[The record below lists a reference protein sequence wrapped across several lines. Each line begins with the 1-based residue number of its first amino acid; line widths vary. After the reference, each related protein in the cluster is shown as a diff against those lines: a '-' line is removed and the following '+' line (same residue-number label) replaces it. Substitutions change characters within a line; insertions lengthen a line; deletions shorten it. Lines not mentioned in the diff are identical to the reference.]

1 MKNPREISLVI
12 AIAALSAVLVWNSR
26 QAPPQKESLPKV
38 AAQREIPPF
47 RGGAD
52 AAAPVSAAS
61 VDAVSLP
68 PKLVFQAADLD
79 TWVNEVAQKAK
90 EGNDAPVDVAMPDG
104 RKFRLAVKP
113 DASGNGIMG
122 EVLFPSP
129 GHFTFVTRPGTKSVS
144 FGVLVAKD
152 GSYAYHTERV
162 AGDKVALVETTLS
175 KVVCATDEGTG
186 LPHPPGQTPQE
197 IPIPEDHPDTSTHI
211 PDSQNGI
218 IPLQSNPGAPAVV
231 YLDFDGQSGPHNGW
245 GDFEAAHSGLNNT
258 QIKEIWQWVAEAFVT
273 FSINVT
279 TDVSVFDAAANKQ
292 RCIIT
297 PTRNAIGNAGG
308 IAYINSFD
316 SGGAT
321 PCWALNYAG
330 EAAGMVITHEIGH
343 TLGLGH
349 DGIGDQD
356 YYGGHGNGA
365 ESWGPF
371 MGTAYGRSFKH
382 WSPGDYANSSNT
394 QNDIAVI
401 DGWGAIT
408 SRPDDVGNSTSTPEA
423 LRVFTNGT
431 VDNPQIIESRTDRDF
446 YHFRTTG
453 GNVTLN
459 FERTSPGGALNIEA
473 VLYDSA
479 GAVITTANDPNQP
492 NVTITM
498 NLVAGDYHVSL
509 DGVART
515 GTDGF
520 SDYGCIGAY
529 NITGTIAN
537 VVAPQR
543 FTVNEGTAPGTLV
556 GNTTAW
562 KDHGAATKTYSILS
576 GNTANLFVINAA
588 TGAITVAP
596 GAVID
601 YETLAANWR
610 TPPEYLL
617 HVQISSA
624 TTTEVRTV
632 FVPVANV
639 NEPPVLVSTF
649 SADLLNLTKPGAAM
663 GTIVTSDPDLYTT
676 MSHAITAGDPGG
688 GNPFFTVD
696 SKGVVRTARQTQLAA
711 GTVVTLSITATDN
724 GTPAASVSTTATLTV
739 KANPGSHAVGFIRQR
754 FYRDIA
760 GDTLAALYASP
771 KYPEFPDTILF
782 RDLADW
788 LGYSNNTSKYG
799 TVMSGQFIAPSSGA
813 HQFWIS
819 GDDQTELYLSTDGT
833 QANLQLRASHTPY
846 TGYQN
851 FNASAAQ
858 ATGPIQMVAGQPY
871 YFEARMKQ
879 GGFGNHLTVAW
890 QEPGKSRIV
899 LPARF
904 VAQPPE
910 NVDVRYDFD
919 GSTNDA
925 LGNADAL
932 ATGGPT
938 YVAGKSGQA
947 IDLDGTDD
955 FVTAPYNVGNS
966 TDITVA
972 AWINWDGGADWQR
985 VFDFGNST
993 SQNFMLTPKS
1003 SANTM
1008 RFVIVNGG
1016 AEQQLNTS
1024 VPATGQWVHVAV
1036 TLSGNTGRLFVN
1048 GTQAT
1053 TGTIT
1058 LNPSDFMPTK
1068 NYIGKSNWPD
1078 PLFDGR
1084 IEDFRVYSRALTGTE
1099 IVALQT
1105 VNQPPVFTTNPVV
1118 KPGATRGLAYSGT
1131 LTGNVTDPDNS
1142 TGSLVFTKTSGPA
1155 WLKVAANGQ
1164 LSGVPGEGDIGTD
1177 SFTVTVKDAEL
1188 ASASAVLQVP
1198 VNGAGMAAHYEFS
1211 DNVAD
1216 RTTAFNGTAAGT
1228 PGYADAN
1235 PFGRSIVLDGTDDV
1249 VTVPGGAANTA
1260 DITIVSRFLWDG
1272 GGNWQRVYDFGKGN
1286 TTQYFFLTPKSG
1298 SNTMRFGIVN
1308 GGAEQQLNTAVP
1320 ATGQWVHVV
1329 VTLIGNT
1336 GTLYVNG
1343 NPVDSKAITIDPS
1356 AIAPTVNYFG
1366 DGQYAADP
1374 LFKGRIDDVRIYHR
1388 GLSAFEVGTLA
1399 NPAADSDG
1407 DGFSDGAETNGDTD
1421 NDGIPNHLDPDSDN
1435 DGIEDVN
1442 ELYSDF
1448 DSDGLVNARDAD
1460 SDNDGIPDGWEL
1472 NNGMN
1477 YLNTADGGLDPD
1489 GDGQSNA
1496 AEYVAG
1502 TGRASSSDFFKVT
1515 ETVKEPTTFT
1525 VSVNGVAGRTYRLQ
1539 RRPDLSSGAWVDV
1552 ISQGPL
1558 AGDGVVSLSDPS
1570 PFAGQGFYRV
1580 TVSLP

>member
-1 MKNPREISLVI
+1 
-12 AIAALSAVLVWNSR
+12 
-26 QAPPQKESLPKV
+26 
-38 AAQREIPPF
+38 
-47 RGGAD
+47 
-52 AAAPVSAAS
+52 
-61 VDAVSLP
+61 
-68 PKLVFQAADLD
+68 
-79 TWVNEVAQKAK
+79 
-90 EGNDAPVDVAMPDG
+90 MPDG

-113 DASGNGIMG
+113 DTSGNGIMG
-122 EVLFPSP
+122 EVLSPSP
-129 GHFTFVTRPGTKSVS
+129 GNFTFVMRPDTRSVS

-152 GSYAYHTERV
+152 GSYAYHTERG
-162 AGDKVALVETTLS
+162 AGDKVALVETKLS
-175 KVVCATDEGTG
+175 KVVCATDQGTG
-186 LPHPPGQTPQE
+186 LPLPPGQTPQE
-197 IPIPEDHPDTSTHI
+197 IPIPEDHPDTSVNI

-279 TDVSVFDAAANKQ
+279 TDVTVFDAAANKQ

-297 PTRNAIGNAGG
+297 PTKNAIGNAGG

-321 PCWALNYAG
+321 PCWALNYTG

-356 YYGGHGNGA
+356 YYGGIGGGA
-365 ESWGPF
+365 ESWGPL
-371 MGTAYGRSFKH
+371 MGTAYGKSFKH
-382 WSPGDYANSSNT
+382 WSPGDYAGSTNT
-394 QNDIAVI
+394 QNDLAVI
-401 DGWGAIT
+401 DGWSSIT
-408 SRPDDVGNSTSTPEA
+408 IRPDDIGNTTSTSEA
-423 LRVFTNGT
+423 LRVFSNGT

-446 YHFRTTG
+446 YHFRTNG
-453 GNVTLN
+453 GNVALN
-459 FERTSPGGALNIEA
+459 FERTAPGGALNIEA
-473 VLYDSA
+473 VLHDSA
-479 GAVITTANDPNQP
+479 GAVLVTANDPNQP
-492 NVTITM
+492 NATINT
-498 NLVAGDYHVSL
+498 NLAAGDYYVSI

-515 GTDGF
+515 GTDPF

-529 NITGTIAN
+529 NITGTITN

-556 GNTTAW
+556 GTTTEW
-562 KDHGAATKTYSILS
+562 KDHGGATKTYSILS
-576 GNTANLFVINAA
+576 GNTANLFVINPA
-588 TGAITVAP
+588 TGAISVAP

-617 HVQISSA
+617 HVQISSS

-632 FVPVANV
+632 YVPVANV
-639 NEPPVLVSTF
+639 NEPPVIVSTF
-649 SADLLNLTKPGAAM
+649 SAELLNLTKPGAAM

-676 MSHAITAGDPGG
+676 MSYAITAGDPGG

-696 SKGVVRTARQTQLAA
+696 PKGVVRTARQIQLSA
-711 GTVVTLSITATDN
+711 GTVVNLSITATDN
-724 GTPAASVSTTATLTV
+724 GAPAASVSTTVTLTV
-739 KANPGSHAVGFIRQR
+739 RGNPGGHAVGFIRQR

-782 RDLADW
+782 RDQADW

-813 HQFWIS
+813 HRFWIS

-833 QANLQLRASHTPY
+833 QANLQLKASHTPY
-846 TGYQN
+846 SGYQD

-858 ATGPIQMVAGQPY
+858 ATGPIEMVAGQPY

-890 QEPGKSRIV
+890 QEPGKTRIV

-904 VAQPPE
+904 VAQPAE

-919 GSTNDA
+919 GNTNDA

-932 ATGGPT
+932 ATGGPA

-966 TDITVA
+966 TDVTVA
-972 AWINWDGGADWQR
+972 AWINWDGGSDWQR

-993 SQNFMLTPKS
+993 SQNFMLTPRS
-1003 SANTM
+1003 SSNTM

-1036 TLSGNTGRLFVN
+1036 TLNGNTGRLYVN
-1048 GTQAT
+1048 GTQAA
-1053 TGTIT
+1053 TGSITI
-1058 LNPSDFMPTK
+1058 NPSDFMPTK
-1068 NYIGKSNWPD
+1068 NYIGKSQWPD
-1078 PLFDGR
+1078 PLFNGR
-1084 IEDFRVYSRALTGTE
+1084 IEDFRVYSRALTGAE

-1105 VNQPPVFTTNPVV
+1105 VNQPPVFTANPVI
-1118 KPGATRGLAYSGT
+1118 KPAASRGLAYSGT
-1131 LTGNVTDPDNS
+1131 LASNVSDPDNS
-1142 TGSLVFTKTSGPA
+1142 AGSLVFTKTSGPA
-1155 WLKVAANGQ
+1155 WLKVASNGQ

-1177 SFTVTVKDAEL
+1177 SFTVMVKDPQL
-1188 ASASAVLQVP
+1188 ASASATMRVP

-1211 DNVAD
+1211 DNVTD
-1216 RTTAFNGTAAGT
+1216 RTAAFSGTASGA
-1228 PGYADAN
+1228 PGYADAS
-1235 PFGRSIVLDGTDDV
+1235 PFGRSIVMDGTDDM
-1249 VTVPGGAANTA
+1249 VTVPAGVANTA

-1298 SNTMRFGIVN
+1298 NNTMRFGIVN
-1308 GGAEQQLNTAVP
+1308 GGGEQTLNTAVP

-1329 VTLIGNT
+1329 VTLVGNT
-1336 GTLYVNG
+1336 GTMYVNG
-1343 NPVDSKAITIDPS
+1343 NQVDSQAITIDPS
-1356 AIAPTVNYFG
+1356 SIAPTVNYFG

-1399 NPAADSDG
+1399 NPATDSDG
-1407 DGFSDGAETNGDTD
+1407 DGFADGAETNADTD
-1421 NDGIPNHLDPDSDN
+1421 GDGIPNHLDPDSDN
-1435 DGIEDVN
+1435 DGIADVN

-1448 DSDGLVNARDAD
+1448 DNDGIVNARDAD
-1460 SDNDGIPDGWEL
+1460 SDNDGIPDGWEF
-1472 NNGMN
+1472 NNGLN

-1489 GDGQSNA
+1489 GDGQGNA

-1502 TGRASSSDFFKVT
+1502 TSLASASDFFRVT
-1515 ETVKEPTTFT
+1515 EATKEPGIFT
-1525 VSVNGVAGRTYRLQ
+1525 ASVNGVTGRIYRLQ
-1539 RRPDLSSGAWVDV
+1539 RCADLSSGEWVNV
-1552 ISQGPL
+1552 ASQGPL
-1558 AGDGVVSLSDPS
+1558 AANGVVSLSDPS
-1570 PFAGQGFYRV
+1570 PFTGQGFYRV
-1580 TVSLP
+1580 TVNLP

>member
-1 MKNPREISLVI
+1 MIIVI
-12 AIAALSAVLVWNSR
+12 AVLAGALVWNSR
-26 QAPPQKESLPKV
+26 QTPVEKASPQ
-38 AAQREIPPF
+38 
-47 RGGAD
+47 
-52 AAAPVSAAS
+52 AAARPEGARPRERVAEEAATVSAAS
-61 VDAVSLP
+61 LDAAAQQP
-68 PKLVFQAADLD
+68 TLVFQAGDLD
-79 TWVNEVAQKAK
+79 SWVNDVTEKTK
-90 EGNDAPVDVAMPDG
+90 GGNDTPVDVTLPDG

-122 EVLFPSP
+122 EVLSPSP
-129 GHFTFVTRPGTKSVS
+129 GNFTFVTRPDTGSVS

-152 GSYAYHTERV
+152 GSYAYHTERRE
-162 AGDKVALVETTLS
+162 GGKVALVETKLS

-186 LPHPPGQTPQE
+186 LPLPPGQTPQE
-197 IPIPEDHPDTSTHI
+197 IPIPEDHPDTFNNI

-279 TDVSVFDAAANKQ
+279 TDVTVFDAATNKQ

-297 PTRNAIGNAGG
+297 PTKNAIGNAGG

-356 YYGGHGNGA
+356 YYGGLGGGA
-365 ESWGPF
+365 ESWGPL
-371 MGTAYGRSFKH
+371 MGTAYGKSFKH
-382 WSPGDYANSSNT
+382 WSPGDYAGSTNT
-394 QNDIAVI
+394 QNDLAVI
-401 DGWGAIT
+401 DGWSSIT
-408 SRPDDVGNSTSTPEA
+408 IRPDDVGNGTAASEA
-423 LRVFTNGT
+423 LRVFSNGT
-431 VDNPQIIESRTDRDF
+431 VDNPQIIESRTDKDF
-446 YHFRTTG
+446 YHFRTAG

-459 FERTSPGGALNIEA
+459 FERTATGGALNIEA

-479 GAVITTANDPNQP
+479 GAIITTANDPNQP
-492 NVTITM
+492 NVTISS
-498 NLVAGDYHVSL
+498 NLAAGDYFVSI

-529 NITGTIAN
+529 NITGTISN
-537 VVAPQR
+537 VVAPPR
-543 FTVNEGTAPGTLV
+543 FTVNEGSAPGTAV
-556 GNTTAW
+556 GTTTAW
-562 KDHGAATKTYSILS
+562 KDHGAATKNHTLLS
-576 GNTANLFVINAA
+576 GNTANLFVLNPT

-617 HVQISSA
+617 HVQISSSA
-624 TTTEVRTV
+624 ATEVRTV

-649 SADLLNLTKPGAAM
+649 SADLLTLTKQGAAL

-676 MSHAITAGDPGG
+676 MSYAITAGDPGG
-688 GNPFFTVD
+688 ANPFFTVD
-696 SKGVVRTARQTQLAA
+696 SKGVVRAARQTQIAA
-711 GTVVTLSITATDN
+711 GTVVNLSITATDN
-724 GTPAASVSTTATLTV
+724 GAPALSVNTTVTLTV
-739 KANPGSHAVGFIRQR
+739 LANPGGHAVGFIRQR

-782 RDLADW
+782 RDRADW
-788 LGYSNNTSKYG
+788 LGYSTNTSKYG

-813 HQFWIS
+813 HQFWIA
-819 GDDQTELYLSTDGT
+819 GDDQTELYLSTDGSA
-833 QANLQLRASHTPY
+833 ANLQLKASHTPY
-846 TGYQN
+846 SGYQD
-851 FNASAAQ
+851 FNASANQ

-890 QEPGKSRIV
+890 QEPGKTRMV

-919 GSTNDA
+919 GNPNDA
-925 LGNADAL
+925 LGDADAL
-932 ATGGPT
+932 ATGGPG

-947 IDLDGTDD
+947 IDLDGNDD

-966 TDITVA
+966 TDVTMA
-972 AWINWDGGADWQR
+972 AWINWDGGGDWQR
-985 VFDFGNST
+985 VFDFGNNT
-993 SQNFMLTPKS
+993 SQYIMLTPRS
-1003 SANTM
+1003 SSNTM

-1016 AEQQLNTS
+1016 SEQQLNTT

-1036 TLSGNTGRLFVN
+1036 TLNGNTGRLYVN
-1048 GTQAT
+1048 GTQAAA
-1053 TGTIT
+1053 GTIT
-1058 LNPSDFMPTK
+1058 INPSDFMPTK
-1068 NYIGKSNWPD
+1068 NHIGKSQWPD
-1078 PLFDGR
+1078 PLFNGR
-1084 IEDFRVYSRALTGTE
+1084 IEDFRVYSRALSAGE
-1099 IVALQT
+1099 ITTLQT

-1118 KPGATRGLAYSGT
+1118 KPAASRGLAYSGT
-1131 LTGNVTDPDNS
+1131 LAGNATDPDNAA
-1142 TGSLVFTKTSGPA
+1142 GSLVYTKTSGPA
-1155 WLKVAANGQ
+1155 WLKVASNGQ

-1177 SFTVTVKDAEL
+1177 SFTVTVKDPQL
-1188 ASASAVLQVP
+1188 ASASATLRVP
-1198 VNGAGMAAHYEFS
+1198 VTGAGMAAHYEFT
-1211 DNVAD
+1211 DTVAD
-1216 RTTAFNGTAAGT
+1216 RTAAFNGTAVGA
-1228 PGYADAN
+1228 PAYADAS
-1235 PFGRSIVLDGTDDV
+1235 PFGRSIVLDGTDDS
-1249 VTVPGGAANTA
+1249 VTVPAGVANTA

-1298 SNTMRFGIVN
+1298 SNTLRFGIVN
-1308 GGAEQQLNTAVP
+1308 GGAEQQLNGAVP

-1336 GTLYVNG
+1336 GTMYVNG
-1343 NPVDSKAITIDPS
+1343 AQVDTKAITIDPS
-1356 AIAPTVNYFG
+1356 AFAPNVNYFG

-1399 NPAADSDG
+1399 NPATDSDG
-1407 DGFSDGAETNGDTD
+1407 DGFSDGAETNGDS
-1421 NDGIPNHLDPDSDN
+1421 DGDGSPNHL
-1435 DGIEDVN
+1435 
-1442 ELYSDF
+1442 
-1448 DSDGLVNARDAD
+1448 DAD
-1460 SDNDGIPDGWEL
+1460 SDNDGITDANELYSDFDGDGIVNALDKDSDNDGMPDGWEATNGL
-1472 NNGMN
+1472 NPL
-1477 YLNTADGGLDPD
+1477 YAADGNLDSD

-1502 TGRASSSDFFKVT
+1502 TGIAAASDYFKVT
-1515 ETVKEPTTFT
+1515 ETQKISEGAFM
-1525 VSVNGVAGRTYRLQ
+1525 VSVNGVAGRIYRLQ
-1539 RRPDLSSGAWVDV
+1539 RRADLLNGNWENVT
-1552 ISQGPL
+1552 SQGPL
-1558 AGDGVVSLSDPS
+1558 AGNGVVRLTDPS
-1570 PFAGQGFYRV
+1570 PPAEKGFYRV
-1580 TVSLP
+1580 SVNLP